1 MLKSTKLKLQ
11 MSETREK
18 VNDLASASSPADV
31 SQRDK
36 LDAELKGLEVEYR
49 AAETAESAATDG
61 VRFDD
66 SETAEVRSLVQ
77 QSSVERIVISALA
90 GRSVDGAE
98 AELQAHYGLDS
109 HSIPLRLLIPE
120 RRDAASF
127 GTTPAQ
133 PGSTPG
139 IAGQVFGDSASAF
152 ANVRFE
158 DVPMGTRV
166 HPVMTTGALGNVGT
180 PAASVAQAE
189 TDAVLSVKELK
200 PKRAQVQLA
209 YRLEDA
215 ATFGGV
221 DSGFRENIRAGL
233 RDKIDDQILNR
244 GTDGLLTQGTAP
256 TNPTAA
262 TTAALYIAALYAGV
276 DGRYAGNEAEVKILV
291 GSAIYAHMA
300 GLALATGDGRTVT
313 DKMGARL
320 RVSPNVPA
328 YASNRQQAVVC
339 KGLESQTV
347 AAIWPGLEILE
358 DRTSRAA
365 EGEVRLIGLLL
376 HDFAIL
382 RTDGYTRH
390 AFRNS

>member
-1 MLKSTKLKLQ
+1 MNDVLRLQLESAKLVQQMNDTLDTQSDTPEQRATMARLKDLNTKII
-11 MSETREK
+11 TARE
-18 VNDLASASSPADV
+18 
-31 SQRDK
+31 
-36 LDAELKGLEVEYR
+36 AEL
-49 AAETAESAATDG
+49 AAVSGAN
-61 VRFDD
+61 FDD
-66 SETAEVRSLVQ
+66 SESSEVRSLVQ

-90 GRSVDGAE
+90 NRSVDGAE

-120 RRDAASF
+120 QRDAASF
-127 GTTPAQ
+127 GTTPAT
-133 PGSTPG
+133 PGSSPG

-166 HPVMTTGALGNVGT
+166 YPVMTTGALGNVGT
-180 PAASVAQAE
+180 PAGSAAQAE
-189 TDAVLSVKELK
+189 TDAVLAVTELK
-200 PKRAQVQLA
+200 PKRVQVQLA

-221 DSGFRENIRAGL
+221 DAGFRENIRAGL
-233 RDKIDDQILNR
+233 RDKVDDQILNR

-256 TNPTAA
+256 TNPGSANTAA
-262 TTAALYIAALYAGV
+262 QYIAALYAGV
-276 DGRYAGNEAEVKILV
+276 DGRYAGNESEVKMLV
-291 GSAIYAHMA
+291 GSAIYGHMA

-365 EGEVRLIGLLL
+365 EGEVRLIGVLL

-382 RTDGYTRH
+382 RADGYTRH